1 MKLENELG
9 LFSGRANPELANRI
23 AKYIGVPLGKMVLNS
38 FSDKEM
44 YVRINENVRGK
55 DVFLIQPTSPPANE
69 NLMELLIMVDAF
81 QRASARRITAVISY
95 YGYGRQDR
103 KDEPRV
109 PITAKLVANLVT
121 TAGADR
127 VLSIDFHAAQI
138 QGFFDIKVDHLF
150 AAPVFVDYFVS
161 KNLKNLVILS
171 PDMGGIRRARAY
183 ANRLDAS
190 LAVIDKR
197 RTGANKAEV
206 LNVVGK
212 VKGKQILIVD
222 DMIDTGGTL
231 IAAVRALIKKGVQ
244 EIYVSATHPILSGSA
259 YEMIESSSLKEL
271 VVTDTIPLKQEK
283 PKTKI
288 KVLSVAPLLGKAIR
302 RIHENKSVSSLF
314 V

>member
-9 LFSGRANPELANRI
+9 LFSGRANPELANKI
-23 AKYIGVPLGKMVLNS
+23 AKYIGVPLGKMELSS

-44 YVRINENVRGK
+44 YVRINENIRGK

-69 NLMELLIMVDAF
+69 NLMELLIMIDAF
-81 QRASARRITAVISY
+81 RRASARRITAVISY

-127 VLSIDFHAAQI
+127 VLAIDFHAAQI

-150 AAPVFVDYFVS
+150 AAPVFINYFIS

-171 PDMGGIRRARAY
+171 PDMGGTRRARAY
-183 ANRLDAS
+183 ANRLGAS

-212 VKGKQILIVD
+212 VRGKQILIVD

-271 VVTDTIPLKQEK
+271 VVTDTIPLKQGK
-283 PKTKI
+283 AKTKI
-288 KVLSVAPLLGKAIR
+288 KVLSVAPLLGEAIR
-302 RIHENKSVSSLF
+302 RIHENRSVSSLF

>member
-9 LFSGRANPELANRI
+9 LFSGRANPELANKI
-23 AKYIGVPLGKMVLNS
+23 AKHIGVPLGRMELSS

-44 YVRINENVRGK
+44 YVRINENIRGK

-69 NLMELLIMVDAF
+69 NLMELLIMIDAF

-127 VLSIDFHAAQI
+127 VLAIDLHAAQI

-150 AAPVFVDYFVS
+150 AAPVFVDYFIS

-283 PKTKI
+283 AKTKI
-288 KVLSVAPLLGKAIR
+288 KVLSVAPLLGEAIR

>member
-9 LFSGRANPELANRI
+9 LFSGRANPELANKI
-23 AKYIGVPLGKMVLNS
+23 AKHTGVPLGKMELSS

-44 YVRINENVRGK
+44 YVRINENIRGK

-69 NLMELLIMVDAF
+69 NLMELLIMIDAF

-103 KDEPRV
+103 NDEPRV

-127 VLSIDFHAAQI
+127 VLTIDLHAAQI

-150 AAPVFVDYFVS
+150 AAPVFVDYFIS

-197 RTGANKAEV
+197 RTGPNKAEV

-231 IAAVRALIKKGVQ
+231 IAAVRALVKKGVQ

-271 VVTDTIPLKQEK
+271 VVTDTIPLKKEK
-283 PKTKI
+283 VKTKI
-288 KVLSVAPLLGKAIR
+288 KVLSVAPLLGKAIK
-302 RIHENKSVSSLF
+302 RIHENRSVSSLF

>member
-9 LFSGRANPELANRI
+9 LFSGRANPELANKI
-23 AKYIGVPLGKMVLNS
+23 AKHIGVPLGKMVLSS

-69 NLMELLIMVDAF
+69 NLMELLIMIDAF

-127 VLSIDFHAAQI
+127 VLSIDLHAAQI

-150 AAPVFVDYFVS
+150 AAPVFVDYFIS

-231 IAAVRALIKKGVQ
+231 IAAVSALIKKGVQ

-283 PKTKI
+283 AKTKI
-288 KVLSVAPLLGKAIR
+288 KVLSVAPLLGEAIK
-302 RIHENKSVSSLF
+302 RIHENRSVSSLF

>member
-9 LFSGRANPELANRI
+9 LFSGRANPELADKI
-23 AKYIGVPLGKMVLNS
+23 TKYIGVPLGKMELSS

-44 YVRINENVRGK
+44 YVRINENIRGK

-69 NLMELLIMVDAF
+69 NLMELLIMIDAF
-81 QRASARRITAVISY
+81 RRASARRITAVISY

-127 VLSIDFHAAQI
+127 VLAIDFHAAQI

-150 AAPVFVDYFVS
+150 AAPVFIDYFIS

-212 VKGKQILIVD
+212 VRGKQILIVD

-231 IAAVRALIKKGVQ
+231 IAAVRALMKKGVQ

-271 VVTDTIPLKQEK
+271 VVTDTIPLKQGK
-283 PKTKI
+283 AKTKI
-288 KVLSVAPLLGKAIR
+288 KVLSIASLLGEAIR
-302 RIHENKSVSSLF
+302 RIHENS
-314 V
+314 